1 MQILS
6 FLRFGRQIRFACASV
21 GLALA
26 LIIVMAIAA
35 ETIRCLEKLQKVPS
49 DNRQHNLSQVEV
61 QFLKYYAALLE
72 SKGTQNPDLDALRLY
87 FDLFYSWV
95 HSVSYSSNYN
105 DLKLSSTF
113 NSSLAEVNAYLTF
126 AAPLIDVPDKQ
137 LKRALPA
144 LAVGATELRSSTR
157 KMTLD
162 GIKHF
167 SALAFSERTTITS
180 TLYRLGAATLLLIL
194 FACGL
199 IAYLVKLVRKL
210 QQRELEAKA
219 ASAKLGAMLE
229 GSLDAVLVTNADG
242 SITDCNDVVEKIFG
256 YTRAEVV
263 SQSICDLIILESDR
277 AGVRVGISQ
286 HISKLPENKGVQAR
300 LQAPGKDKLGREFMI
315 EFSLE
320 TVNSASQ
327 EAWLVYYIRDISEQI
342 DVQNQIIR
350 ARDAAQASERAKSK
364 FIAVMSHEMRTPL
377 NGILGSLDL
386 LARPNLSIKQQSYI
400 DAMRL
405 SGDLLL
411 NRVND
416 VLDLSSF
423 ESGKI
428 ALVSRAFDLSEMLE
442 ELLQSLSG
450 AALKF
455 GNKLVLSSTPQVP
468 QFVLGDKTRLRQIF
482 SNLLGNA
489 IKYSENSQITLEVA
503 QLTGPDSEGRIEFK
517 VIDHGIGISEQDIP
531 HIFEDFYTVDNSLT
545 RKSEGTGLGLGITKR
560 LVNKMGGEIG
570 VTSTLG
576 SGSVFWIRLPLPNVT
591 APGALDSPVPSKT
604 ASVKGER
611 PYEIL
616 LVEDNEINRFVTTEI
631 LNTLGHNVQTAD
643 DGLKGVSEA
652 NKRAYD
658 LILMDISMPNMDG
671 IAATAKIRGE
681 SVYNKATPIYAL
693 TAHANHQD
701 RERFQKEGMNEC
713 ILKPISK
720 SIIADILAEI
730 EVSTVHS

>member
-1 MQILS
+1 
-6 FLRFGRQIRFACASV
+6 
-21 GLALA
+21 
-26 LIIVMAIAA
+26 
-35 ETIRCLEKLQKVPS
+35 
-49 DNRQHNLSQVEV
+49 
-61 QFLKYYAALLE
+61 
-72 SKGTQNPDLDALRLY
+72 
-87 FDLFYSWV
+87 
-95 HSVSYSSNYN
+95 
-105 DLKLSSTF
+105 
-113 NSSLAEVNAYLTF
+113 
-126 AAPLIDVPDKQ
+126 
-137 LKRALPA
+137 
-144 LAVGATELRSSTR
+144 
-157 KMTLD
+157 
-162 GIKHF
+162 
-167 SALAFSERTTITS
+167 
-180 TLYRLGAATLLLIL
+180 
-194 FACGL
+194 
-199 IAYLVKLVRKL
+199 
-210 QQRELEAKA
+210 
-219 ASAKLGAMLE
+219 
-229 GSLDAVLVTNADG
+229 
-242 SITDCNDVVEKIFG
+242 
-256 YTRAEVV
+256 
-263 SQSICDLIILESDR
+263 
-277 AGVRVGISQ
+277 
-286 HISKLPENKGVQAR
+286 
-300 LQAPGKDKLGREFMI
+300 
-315 EFSLE
+315 
-320 TVNSASQ
+320 
-327 EAWLVYYIRDISEQI
+327 
-342 DVQNQIIR
+342 
-350 ARDAAQASERAKSK
+350 
-364 FIAVMSHEMRTPL
+364 MSHEMRTPL

-386 LARPNLSIKQQSYI
+386 LARPNLSTKQQSYI

-517 VIDHGIGISEQDIP
+517 VIDQGIGISEQDIP